1 MNFINMN
8 MSMNMSAFGGRR
20 GNVRLARVTVVGK
33 DGDGNE
39 VDSFQYD
46 YTYQYGGKV
55 VELINQIINDYEKK
69 YRIVIKQDDVKVL
82 SKAGIRLHIS
92 TGITDYE
99 AGVKDPR
106 LQVVVIIRD
115 FKEQPQAQ
123 ASAKTESHDVKKDLT
138 LYCYD
143 LYSDGTDN
151 KFELKMENSSRN
163 KVSDVKAF
171 LIDYYKT
178 NKHLSILPEDITIK
192 STKGNKL
199 ESTVW
204 ISDVTD
210 TSNAKISAYVKLSVV
225 DTDSADS
232 GSADAFIRQ
241 DYTNRISNSS
251 AARVAD
257 DVSNF
262 FRSELKLDESDMEQ
276 LLLLLA
282 STGICSMDA
291 LLGSNNEQ
299 ILSLKLKPIQIKKLQ
314 KSLDGLRDGNCSIV
328 VHTVHHS
335 PKTVVN
341 VVSSNSDGAV
351 VKPVRP
357 KVPQR
362 VILDMVRD
370 DDESKAPDEFKPDE
384 AIIIATE
391 NLASTEELVAQL
403 KDCADKIRNL
413 IEVQDSNESKIEFRV
428 DKARSYLSR
437 RVTRLRRLIQEREKE
452 GKVVGSATQSV
463 STGCGKGGKSE
474 LTKLSEK
481 GERVDPIVKASAK
494 KTKGRRI
501 TFDESGSAASKKEA
515 YNNSNIVTS
524 VVSMVSSAFNA
535 FSSLVDVPSSST
547 TDVSNS
553 VKSNITRGWK
563 CTYCN
568 NSENDPANSKC
579 SNCSQTMYVAS
590 NASGGYG
597 GQSYNHNSSGG
608 YGGQS
613 YKQNKAC
620 GCSNCRPVP
629 ARNYNNKQQA
639 HTRGGYG
646 KKAAMN
652 RYS

>member
-1 MNFINMN
+1 
-8 MSMNMSAFGGRR
+8 MSAFGGRR
-20 GNVRLARVTVVGK
+20 GDARQARVTVVGK
-33 DGDGNE
+33 DGDGKE
-39 VDSFQYD
+39 VNSFQYD
-46 YTYQYGGKV
+46 YTYQHGGKV
-55 VELINQIINDYEKK
+55 VELINQMINVYEKK
-69 YRIVIKQDDVKVL
+69 YRIAIKQDDVKVL
-82 SKAGIRLHIS
+82 SKAGTCLHTS
-92 TGITDYE
+92 TEITDYN

-115 FKEQPQAQ
+115 FKEQLQAQ
-123 ASAKTESHDVKKDLT
+123 ASAKTESETECK
-138 LYCYD
+138 
-143 LYSDGTDN
+143 SN
-151 KFELKMENSSRN
+151 NSS
-163 KVSDVKAF
+163 V
-171 LIDYYKT
+171 
-178 NKHLSILPEDITIK
+178 LPNT
-192 STKGNKL
+192 
-199 ESTVW
+199 
-204 ISDVTD
+204 
-210 TSNAKISAYVKLSVV
+210 
-225 DTDSADS
+225 DS
-232 GSADAFIRQ
+232 GSTDAFIRQ
-241 DYTNRISNSS
+241 DYTNRISNS
-251 AARVAD
+251 AVRVAD

-276 LLLLLA
+276 LLLSLA

-291 LLGSNNEQ
+291 LLGCNSEQ
-299 ILSLKLKPIQIKKLQ
+299 IVSLKLKPIQIKKLQ
-314 KSLDGLRDGNCSIV
+314 KSLDGLRDGNRSTV
-328 VHTVHHS
+328 VHTVPSS
-335 PKTVVN
+335 PNTVVN
-341 VVSSNSDGAV
+341 VVSSNNDGAV

-370 DDESKAPDEFKPDE
+370 DYESKAPDEFKPDE

-403 KDCADKIRNL
+403 KDCADKIRKL
-413 IEVQDSNESKIEFRV
+413 IEVQDSNESKIEFRI

-463 STGCGKGGKSE
+463 STGCGKDGKSE
-474 LTKLSEK
+474 STKLSEK

-494 KTKGRRI
+494 KIKGRRI
-501 TFDESGSAASKKEA
+501 TFDESVSAASKKEA

-568 NSENDPANSKC
+568 NSENDQANSKC

-597 GQSYNHNSSGG
+597 GQSYKQNASGG

-613 YKQNKAC
+613 YKQNASGGYGGQYYNHNASGGYGGQSYKQNASGGYGGQSYNHNASGGYGGQSYKQIASGGYGGQSYNHNASGGYGGQSYNKQNKAC
-620 GCSNCRPVP
+620 NCSNCRPVP
-629 ARNYNNKQQA
+629 AHNYNNKQQA

-646 KKAAMN
+646 KKP
-652 RYS
+652 